1 MHPWSNK
8 EREIIDKMI
17 AKITAEKEDK
27 PAHYYHEVNC
37 ACTQCMPNVNVLLED
52 QKDFE

>member
-8 EREIIDKMI
+8 DIEIIDQMI
-17 AKITAEKEDK
+17 ARQAAEKQNK

-37 ACTQCMPNVNVLLED
+37 ACTQCMPNVNTLLED